1 MKNDYSKGG
10 AEFLRERE
18 RKQNREL
25 ENFIGVTGMII
36 FFLVAIFYGLQ

>member
-25 ENFIGVTGMII
+25 ENFIGMTGLVIV
-36 FFLVAIFYGLQ
+36 FLLAIFYGLR